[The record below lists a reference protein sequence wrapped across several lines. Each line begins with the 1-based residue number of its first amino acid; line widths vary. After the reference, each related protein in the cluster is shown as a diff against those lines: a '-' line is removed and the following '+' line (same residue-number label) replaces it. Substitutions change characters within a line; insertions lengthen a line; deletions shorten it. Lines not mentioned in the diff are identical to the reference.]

1 MSDAPCSRTPSHPT
15 ATPTAARSN
24 HPSNMHLDADDGS
37 PAASHTAPP
46 LPSIHTHHHRDLSS
60 DLSASPL
67 PSSSSN
73 PNVLAFRHNHAAG
86 AGLQIRT
93 DIPSAFANRKPSS
106 SQQEIPDSLRSSQ
119 SAASPLLTPAL
130 RHNLSNSS
138 LSPNSALASPALA
151 AMLDITPL
159 PSPIMLNDPNSPGPW
174 KRIRSG
180 HFDNTT
186 PVRPPSRLASSPP
199 TSSMLSSMSAPPGSP
214 HKKKKGYGS
223 LVHAAVEG
231 QAGQSVDLVMRK
243 QHNRNRS
250 ISDFVPEAMHNV
262 RPRNVT
268 IGPAGLHITTTP
280 PNEQPMQREH
290 YLAQQRGYVQPS
302 TSSDDERK
310 GSNHAQSDVASVLR
324 ASVDSAKV
332 LPSPPPSSKGI
343 REEETE
349 DTDMQ
354 SVGGAE
360 DSDAEYFIVRSAHE
374 DHKRKWRSIRS
385 LGQGTFSKVMLATSQ
400 QLPPGT
406 PYDEK
411 HLDSRKLVAVEIVE
425 HGPAGGA
432 DEERIEVSLKR
443 EVDILKSV
451 SHPSIVQ
458 LKALEYTDERALL
471 VLSYC
476 PGGDL
481 FELASEHRNILQPKL
496 VQRMFAEMMS
506 AVRYLHNNY
515 IVHRD
520 IKLEN
525 VLVVPAY
532 NVLSHLENPQTYP
545 YPLVCLTDL
554 GLSRRIA
561 APPASPLLTTRCGS
575 EDYAAP
581 EILLGQPYDGRSTDG
596 WALGVVLYA
605 LMEGRLPFDCPPGK
619 PERSRPS
626 HRIARADWM
635 WCKFGDE
642 DGEWDDKRNDT
653 KEFKGWV
660 GARGVVEG
668 LLKKVRMGRKPLTD
682 IEEMQWVKDG
692 IQVEGGLKT
701 LDESPPL

>member
-1 MSDAPCSRTPSHPT
+1 MSDAPCTPSHPT
-15 ATPTAARSN
+15 ATPMAARSN
-24 HPSNMHLDADDGS
+24 EPSNMHLDPDDGS
-37 PAASHTAPP
+37 AAASHTAPP

-60 DLSASPL
+60 DFTASTL
-67 PSSSSN
+67 PSPSSN
-73 PNVLAFRHNHAAG
+73 PNVLAFRHNHAAS

-93 DIPSAFANRKPSS
+93 DLPSAFVNRKPST
-106 SQQEIPDSLRSSQ
+106 SQQEIPDSFRSSQ

-130 RHNLSNSS
+130 RHNLSTSS

-151 AMLDITPL
+151 AMLDITPM

-186 PVRPPSRLASSPP
+186 TIRPPSRLASSPP
-199 TSSMLSSMSAPPGSP
+199 TSSTLSSMSGPPGSP

-231 QAGQSVDLVMRK
+231 QAGQNVDLVMRK

-310 GSNHAQSDVASVLR
+310 SSDHAQSHVASMLR

-332 LPSPPPSSKGI
+332 LPSPPPSSKGV
-343 REEETE
+343 RDEETE

-374 DHKRKWRSIRS
+374 DHKRKWRSIRT

-411 HLDSRKLVAVEIVE
+411 HLDARKLVAVKIVE

-496 VQRMFAEMMS
+496 VQRMFAEMVS

-532 NVLSHLENPQTYP
+532 NTLSHLENPQTHP
-545 YPLVCLTDL
+545 YPLICLTDL
-554 GLSRRIA
+554 GLSRRIP

-596 WALGVVLYA
+596 WALGVLLYA

-668 LLKKVRMGRKPLTD
+668 LLKKVRMGRKALTD
-682 IEEMQWVKDG
+682 IEEMEWVKDG
-692 IQVEGGLKT
+692 IQVEGGLKA
-701 LDESPPL
+701 LDESRPL

>member
-15 ATPTAARSN
+15 ATPTAARSI
-24 HPSNMHLDADDGS
+24 HPSTMHLDADDGS

-60 DLSASPL
+60 DLSGSPL

-73 PNVLAFRHNHAAG
+73 PNVLAFRHNHAAS

-93 DIPSAFANRKPSS
+93 DLPSAFANRKPSS
-106 SQQEIPDSLRSSQ
+106 SQQEVPDSLRSSQ

-130 RHNLSNSS
+130 RHNLSTSS

-180 HFDNTT
+180 HFDNST

-310 GSNHAQSDVASVLR
+310 SSDHAPSQLASMLR

-360 DSDAEYFIVRSAHE
+360 DSDAEYFVVRLAHE

-411 HLDSRKLVAVEIVE
+411 HLDSRKLVAVKIVE

-496 VQRMFAEMMS
+496 VQRMFAEMVS
-506 AVRYLHNNY
+506 AVRYLHNNF

-660 GARGVVEG
+660 GARCVVEG
-668 LLKKVRMGRKPLTD
+668 LLKKVRMGRKALTD
-682 IEEMQWVKDG
+682 IEEMEWVKDG

>member
-1 MSDAPCSRTPSHPT
+1 MTS
-15 ATPTAARSN
+15 RSN
-24 HPSNMHLDADDGS
+24 MSEPPKTPAHAAANTLWHSAMQADNIHGRV
-37 PAASHTAPP
+37 AASHSTTQ
-46 LPSIHTHHHRDLSS
+46 LPSIHTHHLRDLSS
-60 DLSASPL
+60 DLTPSPFS
-67 PSSSSN
+67 SSSSN
-73 PNVLAFRHNHAAG
+73 PNALPFRHNHAAS

-93 DIPSAFANRKPSS
+93 DLPPGIAHGKQPSNHQENTESS
-106 SQQEIPDSLRSSQ
+106 RSSHP
-119 SAASPLLTPAL
+119 AASPLLTPAL
-130 RHNLSNSS
+130 RHNLSTAS

-151 AMLDITPL
+151 AMLDLTPL

-180 HFDNTT
+180 HFDHTT
-186 PVRPPSRLASSPP
+186 PRPPSRLGSSPP
-199 TSSMLSSMSAPPGSP
+199 TTSMLSSSMPPPDSP

-223 LVHAAVEG
+223 LMHAAVEA
-231 QAGQSVDLVMRK
+231 QTVQNMDSVFRK

-268 IGPAGLHITTTP
+268 VGPAGLHITTTP
-280 PNEQPMQREH
+280 PNEAPMQREH

-302 TSSDDERK
+302 ASSDDERRAQDHPHT
-310 GSNHAQSDVASVLR
+310 HATGMMR

-332 LPSPPPSSKGI
+332 LPSPPPSSKGMMDGEN
-343 REEETE
+343 EEE
-349 DTDMQ
+349 DIQ
-354 SVGGAE
+354 SIGGAE
-360 DSDAEYFIVRSAHE
+360 DEDNVEYFTVRSAHE
-374 DHKRKWRSIRS
+374 DRKRKWRSVRS
-385 LGQGTFSKVMLATSQ
+385 LGQGTFSKVILATSQ
-400 QLPPGT
+400 RLPPNT
-406 PYDEK
+406 PYDEQ
-411 HLDSRKLVAVEIVE
+411 HLNPRKLVAVKIVE

-432 DEERIEVSLKR
+432 DEERIEISLKR

-481 FELASEHRNILQPKL
+481 FELASEHRNILQPAM
-496 VQRMFAEMMS
+496 VQRMFAELVG

-532 NVLSHLENPQTYP
+532 NALSQLENPRTHP
-545 YPLVCLTDL
+545 YPLICLTDL
-554 GLSRRIA
+554 GLSRRIS

-596 WALGVVLYA
+596 WALGVLLYA
-605 LMEGRLPFDCPPGK
+605 LMESRLPFDCPPGK

-642 DGEWDDKRNDT
+642 DGEWDDTRDGS
-653 KEFKGWV
+653 KEFKGWE
-660 GARGVVEG
+660 GARAVVEG
-668 LLKKVRMGRKPLTD
+668 LLKKVRMGRKGLGE
-682 IEEMQWVKDG
+682 IEDMDWVKEG
-692 IQVEGGLKT
+692 IQVEGGLKAFDDT
-701 LDESPPL
+701 EPL

>member
-1 MSDAPCSRTPSHPT
+1 MSEPPKTPAH
-15 ATPTAARSN
+15 AAANTLWHSA
-24 HPSNMHLDADDGS
+24 MQADNIHGRV
-37 PAASHTAPP
+37 AASHSTTQ
-46 LPSIHTHHHRDLSS
+46 LPSIHTHHLRDLSS
-60 DLSASPL
+60 DLTPSPFS
-67 PSSSSN
+67 SSSSN
-73 PNVLAFRHNHAAG
+73 PNALPFRHNHAAS

-93 DIPSAFANRKPSS
+93 DLPPGIAHGKQPSNHQENTESS
-106 SQQEIPDSLRSSQ
+106 RSSHP
-119 SAASPLLTPAL
+119 AASPLLTPAL
-130 RHNLSNSS
+130 RHNLSTAS

-151 AMLDITPL
+151 AMLDLTPL

-180 HFDNTT
+180 HFDHTT
-186 PVRPPSRLASSPP
+186 PRPPSRLGSSPP
-199 TSSMLSSMSAPPGSP
+199 TTSMLSSSMPPPDSP

-223 LVHAAVEG
+223 LMHAAVEAHTV
-231 QAGQSVDLVMRK
+231 QNMDSVFRK

-268 IGPAGLHITTTP
+268 VGPAGLHITTTP
-280 PNEQPMQREH
+280 PNEAPMQREH

-302 TSSDDERK
+302 ASSDDERRAQDHPHT
-310 GSNHAQSDVASVLR
+310 HATGMMR

-332 LPSPPPSSKGI
+332 LPSPPPSSKGMMDGEN
-343 REEETE
+343 EEE
-349 DTDMQ
+349 DIQ
-354 SVGGAE
+354 SIGGAE
-360 DSDAEYFIVRSAHE
+360 DEDNVEYFTVRSAHE
-374 DHKRKWRSIRS
+374 DRKRKWRSVRS
-385 LGQGTFSKVMLATSQ
+385 LGQGTFSKVILATSQ
-400 QLPPGT
+400 RLPPNT
-406 PYDEK
+406 PYDEQ
-411 HLDSRKLVAVEIVE
+411 HLNPRKLVAVKIVE

-432 DEERIEVSLKR
+432 DEERIEISLKR

-481 FELASEHRNILQPKL
+481 FELASEHRNILQPAM
-496 VQRMFAEMMS
+496 VQRMFAELVG

-532 NVLSHLENPQTYP
+532 NALSQLENPQTHP
-545 YPLVCLTDL
+545 YPLICLTDL
-554 GLSRRIA
+554 GLSRRIS

-596 WALGVVLYA
+596 WALGVLLYA

-642 DGEWDDKRNDT
+642 DGEWDDKRDGS
-653 KEFKGWV
+653 KEFKGWE
-660 GARGVVEG
+660 GARAVVEG
-668 LLKKVRMGRKPLTD
+668 LLKKVRMGRKGLGE
-682 IEEMQWVKDG
+682 IEEMDWVKEG
-692 IQVEGGLKT
+692 IKVEGGLKAFDDT
-701 LDESPPL
+701 EPL

>member
-1 MSDAPCSRTPSHPT
+1 M
-15 ATPTAARSN
+15 AARSN
-24 HPSNMHLDADDGS
+24 EPSTMHVDADQGS
-37 PAASHTAPP
+37 AAASRTAPQ

-60 DLSASPL
+60 DLPASTL
-67 PSSSSN
+67 PSSSPSS
-73 PNVLAFRHNHAAG
+73 NVLAFRQNHAAST
-86 AGLQIRT
+86 GLQIRT
-93 DIPSAFANRKPSS
+93 DLPSAFVNRKQSS
-106 SQQEIPDSLRSSQ
+106 SQQEIPDSFRSSQ

-130 RHNLSNSS
+130 RHNLSTSS

-151 AMLDITPL
+151 AMIDITPL

-174 KRIRSG
+174 NRIRSG

-186 PVRPPSRLASSPP
+186 TMRPPSRLASSPP
-199 TSSMLSSMSAPPGSP
+199 TTSTLSSMSGGPPGSP

-223 LVHAAVEG
+223 LVHAAVEA
-231 QAGQSVDLVMRK
+231 QAGQNVDLIARK

-250 ISDFVPEAMHNV
+250 ISDFIPEAMHNV

-280 PNEQPMQREH
+280 PNEQPMQREQ

-302 TSSDDERK
+302 ASSDEERK
-310 GSNHAQSDVASVLR
+310 SSDHAQSHAASMLR

-343 REEETE
+343 RDEETE
-349 DTDMQ
+349 DIDMQ

-400 QLPPGT
+400 HLPPGT

-411 HLDSRKLVAVEIVE
+411 HLDSRKLVAVKIVE

-496 VQRMFAEMMS
+496 VQRMFAEMVS

-520 IKLEN
+520 IKLESK
-525 VLVVPAY
+525 
-532 NVLSHLENPQTYP
+532 LS
-545 YPLVCLTDL
+545 
-554 GLSRRIA
+554 
-561 APPASPLLTTRCGS
+561 
-575 EDYAAP
+575 
-581 EILLGQPYDGRSTDG
+581 
-596 WALGVVLYA
+596 
-605 LMEGRLPFDCPPGK
+605 
-619 PERSRPS
+619 
-626 HRIARADWM
+626 
-635 WCKFGDE
+635 
-642 DGEWDDKRNDT
+642 
-653 KEFKGWV
+653 
-660 GARGVVEG
+660 
-668 LLKKVRMGRKPLTD
+668 
-682 IEEMQWVKDG
+682 
-692 IQVEGGLKT
+692 
-701 LDESPPL
+701 

>member
-1 MSDAPCSRTPSHPT
+1 M
-15 ATPTAARSN
+15 
-24 HPSNMHLDADDGS
+24 
-37 PAASHTAPP
+37 PP
-46 LPSIHTHHHRDLSS
+46 
-60 DLSASPL
+60 
-67 PSSSSN
+67 
-73 PNVLAFRHNHAAG
+73 
-86 AGLQIRT
+86 
-93 DIPSAFANRKPSS
+93 
-106 SQQEIPDSLRSSQ
+106 PD
-119 SAASPLLTPAL
+119 
-130 RHNLSNSS
+130 
-138 LSPNSALASPALA
+138 
-151 AMLDITPL
+151 
-159 PSPIMLNDPNSPGPW
+159 
-174 KRIRSG
+174 
-180 HFDNTT
+180 
-186 PVRPPSRLASSPP
+186 
-199 TSSMLSSMSAPPGSP
+199 SP

-223 LVHAAVEG
+223 LMHAAVEA
-231 QAGQSVDLVMRK
+231 QTVQNMDSVFRK

-268 IGPAGLHITTTP
+268 VGPAGLHITTTP
-280 PNEQPMQREH
+280 PNEAPMQREH

-302 TSSDDERK
+302 ASSDDERRAQDHPHT
-310 GSNHAQSDVASVLR
+310 HATGMMR

-332 LPSPPPSSKGI
+332 LPSPPPSSKGMMDGEN
-343 REEETE
+343 EEE
-349 DTDMQ
+349 DIQ
-354 SVGGAE
+354 SIGGAE
-360 DSDAEYFIVRSAHE
+360 DEDNVEYFTVRSAHE
-374 DHKRKWRSIRS
+374 DRKRKWRSVRS
-385 LGQGTFSKVMLATSQ
+385 LGQGTFSKVILATSQ
-400 QLPPGT
+400 RLPPNT
-406 PYDEK
+406 PYDEQ
-411 HLDSRKLVAVEIVE
+411 HLNPRKLVAVKIVE

-432 DEERIEVSLKR
+432 DEERIEISLKR

-481 FELASEHRNILQPKL
+481 FELASEHRNILQPAM
-496 VQRMFAEMMS
+496 VQRMFAELIG

-532 NVLSHLENPQTYP
+532 NALSQLENPQTHP
-545 YPLVCLTDL
+545 YPLICLTDL
-554 GLSRRIA
+554 GLSRRIS

-596 WALGVVLYA
+596 WALGVLLYA

-642 DGEWDDKRNDT
+642 DGEWDDKRDGS
-653 KEFKGWV
+653 KEFKGWE

-668 LLKKVRMGRKPLTD
+668 LLKKVRMGRKGLGE
-682 IEEMQWVKDG
+682 IEEMDWVKEG
-692 IQVEGGLKT
+692 IQVEGGLKAFDDT
-701 LDESPPL
+701 EPL

>member
-1 MSDAPCSRTPSHPT
+1 MADRTNDPS
-15 ATPTAARSN
+15 A
-24 HPSNMHLDADDGS
+24 MHVDPDDGRV
-37 PAASHTAPP
+37 AASQSAPP
-46 LPSIHTHHHRDLSS
+46 LPSIHTRQPSVS
-60 DLSASPL
+60 TTPSTQ
-67 PSSSSN
+67 PSSSFNSN
-73 PNVLAFRHNHAAG
+73 ALAFRHNHAAS

-93 DIPSAFANRKPSS
+93 DIPSAFANRKLSS
-106 SQQEIPDSLRSSQ
+106 SQQELPDSLRSSH

-130 RHNLSNSS
+130 RHNLSTSS

-159 PSPIMLNDPNSPGPW
+159 PSPIMLNDPSSPGPW

-180 HFDNTT
+180 HFDTSM
-186 PVRPPSRLASSPP
+186 RPPSRLGSSPP
-199 TSSMLSSMSAPPGSP
+199 TMSMLSSMAPPPGSP
-214 HKKKKGYGS
+214 PKKKKGYGS

-231 QAGQSVDLVMRK
+231 QNAQGIDLVMCK

-268 IGPAGLHITTTP
+268 VGPAGLHITTTP

-302 TSSDDERK
+302 ASSDDERRTPDH
-310 GSNHAQSDVASVLR
+310 SCTQSMMR

-332 LPSPPPSSKGI
+332 LPSPPPSSKGTLEAE
-343 REEETE
+343 RE

-360 DSDAEYFIVRSAHE
+360 DPDVEYFTVRSAHQ
-374 DHKRKWRSIRS
+374 DHKRRWRSVRT

-400 QLPPGT
+400 QLPSGT

-411 HLDSRKLVAVEIVE
+411 NLNPRKLVAVKIVE

-481 FELASEHRNILQPKL
+481 FELASEHRNILQPNL
-496 VQRMFAEMMS
+496 VQRMFAELVS
-506 AVRYLHNNY
+506 ATRYLHKNY

-532 NVLSHLENPQTYP
+532 NALSHLENPQTHP
-545 YPLVCLTDL
+545 YPLICLTDL
-554 GLSRRIA
+554 GLSRRIP

-596 WALGVVLYA
+596 WALGVLLYA

-653 KEFKGWV
+653 KEFKGWE
-660 GARGVVEG
+660 GAKSVVEG
-668 LLKKVRMGRKPLTD
+668 LLKKVRMGRKALAD
-682 IEEMQWVKDG
+682 IEEMEWVKNG
-692 IQVEGGLKT
+692 IQVEGGLKPF
-701 LDESPPL
+701 DDMEPL

>member
-1 MSDAPCSRTPSHPT
+1 M
-15 ATPTAARSN
+15 AARSN
-24 HPSNMHLDADDGS
+24 ESSTMHLDSDQGS
-37 PAASHTAPP
+37 AAASRTAPP

-60 DLSASPL
+60 DLTASTL
-67 PSSSSN
+67 PSSSPN
-73 PNVLAFRHNHAAG
+73 TNVLAFRQNHAAS

-93 DIPSAFANRKPSS
+93 DLPSAFVNRKQSS
-106 SQQEIPDSLRSSQ
+106 SQQEIPDSFRSSQ

-130 RHNLSNSS
+130 RHNLSTSS

-180 HFDNTT
+180 HFDNNTT
-186 PVRPPSRLASSPP
+186 MRPPSRLASSPP
-199 TSSMLSSMSAPPGSP
+199 TTSTLSSMSAPPGSP

-223 LVHAAVEG
+223 LVHAAVEA
-231 QAGQSVDLVMRK
+231 QAGQSVDLVMRR

-280 PNEQPMQREH
+280 PNEQPMQREQ

-302 TSSDDERK
+302 ASSDDERK
-310 GSNHAQSDVASVLR
+310 SSDHPPSHTTSVLR

-332 LPSPPPSSKGI
+332 LPSPPPSSKGV
-343 REEETE
+343 RDEETE

-360 DSDAEYFIVRSAHE
+360 DSDAEYFIVRLAHE
-374 DHKRKWRSIRS
+374 DHKRKWRSIRT

-411 HLDSRKLVAVEIVE
+411 HLDSRKLVAVKIVE

-496 VQRMFAEMMS
+496 VQRMFAEMLS

-520 IKLEN
+520 IKLESKDF
-525 VLVVPAY
+525 LIFSFFAF
-532 NVLSHLENPQTYP
+532 
-545 YPLVCLTDL
+545 
-554 GLSRRIA
+554 
-561 APPASPLLTTRCGS
+561 LLTNEPQQTSWWCLPTTPSRTSKILKLTLTR
-575 EDYAAP
+575 
-581 EILLGQPYDGRSTDG
+581 
-596 WALGVVLYA
+596 
-605 LMEGRLPFDCPPGK
+605 
-619 PERSRPS
+619 
-626 HRIARADWM
+626 
-635 WCKFGDE
+635 
-642 DGEWDDKRNDT
+642 
-653 KEFKGWV
+653 
-660 GARGVVEG
+660 
-668 LLKKVRMGRKPLTD
+668 
-682 IEEMQWVKDG
+682 
-692 IQVEGGLKT
+692 
-701 LDESPPL
+701 

>member
-1 MSDAPCSRTPSHPT
+1 MSEQPCTPSH
-15 ATPTAARSN
+15 ATGTPKAGRS
-24 HPSNMHLDADDGS
+24 SDFTSMQADDIDGRV
-37 PAASHTAPP
+37 AASHTATQ
-46 LPSIHTHHHRDLSS
+46 LPSIHTHHLRDLSS
-60 DLSASPL
+60 DLSSSTFQ
-67 PSSSSN
+67 SSSSN
-73 PNVLAFRHNHAAG
+73 PNALPFRQNHAAS

-93 DIPSAFANRKPSS
+93 DLQPIANRKNTQADTS
-106 SQQEIPDSLRSSQ
+106 DSFRSSY
-119 SAASPLLTPAL
+119 SAASPLLTPAI
-130 RHNLSNSS
+130 RHNLSTSS

-174 KRIRSG
+174 KRIRSA
-180 HFDNTT
+180 HFDHTT
-186 PVRPPSRLASSPP
+186 IPRPPSRLGSSPP
-199 TSSMLSSMSAPPGSP
+199 TTSALSSMMPPPDSP

-223 LVHAAVEG
+223 LMHAAVEG
-231 QAGQSVDLVMRK
+231 QTAQNIDSVIRK

-268 IGPAGLHITTTP
+268 VGTAGLQITTTP

-302 TSSDDERK
+302 ASSDDERRTQDHPHTHTK
-310 GSNHAQSDVASVLR
+310 GMMR

-332 LPSPPPSSKGI
+332 LPSPPPSSKGMLDG
-343 REEETE
+343 ENGDE
-349 DTDMQ
+349 DMQ

-360 DSDAEYFIVRSAHE
+360 DPSVEYFTVRSAHQ
-374 DHKRKWRSIRS
+374 DGKRRWRAVRS
-385 LGQGTFSKVMLATSQ
+385 LGQGTFSKVILATSQ
-400 QLPPGT
+400 HLPPNT
-406 PYDEK
+406 PYDEQ
-411 HLDSRKLVAVEIVE
+411 HLNPRKLVAVKIVE

-458 LKALEYTDERALL
+458 LKALEYTNERALL

-481 FELASEHRNILQPKL
+481 FELASEHRNILRPDM
-496 VQRMFAEMMS
+496 VQRMFAELVS
-506 AVRYLHNNY
+506 AVRYLHKNY

-532 NVLSHLENPQTYP
+532 NALSQLENPQSHP
-545 YPLVCLTDL
+545 YPLICLTDL
-554 GLSRRIA
+554 GLSRRIP

-596 WALGVVLYA
+596 WALGVLLYA
-605 LMEGRLPFDCPPGK
+605 LMEARLPFDCPPGK

-653 KEFKGWV
+653 KEFKGWE

-668 LLKKVRMGRKPLTD
+668 LLKKVRMGRKGLAD
-682 IEEMQWVKDG
+682 IEDMEWVKAG
-692 IQVEGGLKT
+692 IQVDGGLMAFDDT
-701 LDESPPL
+701 EPL

>member
-1 MSDAPCSRTPSHPT
+1 
-15 ATPTAARSN
+15 
-24 HPSNMHLDADDGS
+24 
-37 PAASHTAPP
+37 
-46 LPSIHTHHHRDLSS
+46 
-60 DLSASPL
+60 
-67 PSSSSN
+67 
-73 PNVLAFRHNHAAG
+73 
-86 AGLQIRT
+86 
-93 DIPSAFANRKPSS
+93 
-106 SQQEIPDSLRSSQ
+106 
-119 SAASPLLTPAL
+119 
-130 RHNLSNSS
+130 
-138 LSPNSALASPALA
+138 
-151 AMLDITPL
+151 
-159 PSPIMLNDPNSPGPW
+159 
-174 KRIRSG
+174 
-180 HFDNTT
+180 
-186 PVRPPSRLASSPP
+186 
-199 TSSMLSSMSAPPGSP
+199 LSSMSGPPGSP

-231 QAGQSVDLVMRK
+231 QAGQNVDLVMRK

-302 TSSDDERK
+302 ASSDDERK
-310 GSNHAQSDVASVLR
+310 SSDHAQSNIASMLR

-332 LPSPPPSSKGI
+332 LPSPPPSSKGA
-343 REEETE
+343 RDEETE

-374 DHKRKWRSIRS
+374 DHKRKWRSIRT

-411 HLDSRKLVAVEIVE
+411 HLDSRKLVAVKIVE

-496 VQRMFAEMMS
+496 VQRMFAEMVS

-532 NVLSHLENPQTYP
+532 NTLSHLENPQTHP
-545 YPLVCLTDL
+545 YPLICLTDL
-554 GLSRRIA
+554 GLSRRIP

-596 WALGVVLYA
+596 WALGVLLYA

-660 GARGVVEG
+660 GARAVVEG
-668 LLKKVRMGRKPLTD
+668 LLKKVRMGRKALTD
-682 IEEMQWVKDG
+682 IEEMEWVKDG
-692 IQVEGGLKT
+692 IQVEGGLKA
-701 LDESPPL
+701 LDESRPL

>member
-1 MSDAPCSRTPSHPT
+1 
-15 ATPTAARSN
+15 
-24 HPSNMHLDADDGS
+24 
-37 PAASHTAPP
+37 
-46 LPSIHTHHHRDLSS
+46 
-60 DLSASPL
+60 
-67 PSSSSN
+67 
-73 PNVLAFRHNHAAG
+73 
-86 AGLQIRT
+86 
-93 DIPSAFANRKPSS
+93 
-106 SQQEIPDSLRSSQ
+106 
-119 SAASPLLTPAL
+119 
-130 RHNLSNSS
+130 
-138 LSPNSALASPALA
+138 
-151 AMLDITPL
+151 
-159 PSPIMLNDPNSPGPW
+159 
-174 KRIRSG
+174 
-180 HFDNTT
+180 
-186 PVRPPSRLASSPP
+186 
-199 TSSMLSSMSAPPGSP
+199 MSAPPSSP

-223 LVHAAVEG
+223 LVHAAVEA

-280 PNEQPMQREH
+280 PNEQPMQREQ
-290 YLAQQRGYVQPS
+290 YLAQQRGYVQS
-302 TSSDDERK
+302 SASSDDERK
-310 GSNHAQSDVASVLR
+310 SSDHPQSHTTSVLR

-332 LPSPPPSSKGI
+332 LPSPPPSSKGV
-343 REEETE
+343 RDEETE

-360 DSDAEYFIVRSAHE
+360 DSNAEYFVVRSAHE
-374 DHKRKWRSIRS
+374 DHKRKWRSIRT

-411 HLDSRKLVAVEIVE
+411 HLDSRKLVAVKIVE

-496 VQRMFAEMMS
+496 VQRMFAEMVS

-525 VLVVPAY
+525 VLVVPTY
-532 NVLSHLENPQTYP
+532 NALSHLENPQAHP
-545 YPLVCLTDL
+545 YPLICLTDL
-554 GLSRRIA
+554 GLSRRIP

-596 WALGVVLYA
+596 WALGVLLYA

-660 GARGVVEG
+660 GARAVVEG
-668 LLKKVRMGRKPLTD
+668 LLKKVRMGRKALTD
-682 IEEMQWVKDG
+682 IEEMEWVKDG
-692 IQVEGGLKT
+692 IQVEGGLRP
-701 LDESPPL
+701 LDESRPL

>member
-1 MSDAPCSRTPSHPT
+1 
-15 ATPTAARSN
+15 
-24 HPSNMHLDADDGS
+24 
-37 PAASHTAPP
+37 
-46 LPSIHTHHHRDLSS
+46 
-60 DLSASPL
+60 
-67 PSSSSN
+67 
-73 PNVLAFRHNHAAG
+73 
-86 AGLQIRT
+86 
-93 DIPSAFANRKPSS
+93 
-106 SQQEIPDSLRSSQ
+106 
-119 SAASPLLTPAL
+119 
-130 RHNLSNSS
+130 
-138 LSPNSALASPALA
+138 
-151 AMLDITPL
+151 
-159 PSPIMLNDPNSPGPW
+159 
-174 KRIRSG
+174 
-180 HFDNTT
+180 
-186 PVRPPSRLASSPP
+186 
-199 TSSMLSSMSAPPGSP
+199 
-214 HKKKKGYGS
+214 

-268 IGPAGLHITTTP
+268 VGPAGLHITTTP

-302 TSSDDERK
+302 ASSDDERK
-310 GSNHAQSDVASVLR
+310 SSDHAQSHATSILR

-332 LPSPPPSSKGI
+332 LPSPPPSNKGV
-343 REEETE
+343 RDEETE

-374 DHKRKWRSIRS
+374 DYKRKWRSIRT

-411 HLDSRKLVAVEIVE
+411 HLDSRKLVAVKIVE

-496 VQRMFAEMMS
+496 VQRMFAEMVS

-532 NVLSHLENPQTYP
+532 NALSHLEDPQTHP
-545 YPLVCLTDL
+545 YPLICLTDL
-554 GLSRRIA
+554 GLSRRIP

-596 WALGVVLYA
+596 WALGVLLYA

-660 GARGVVEG
+660 GARSVVEG
-668 LLKKVRMGRKPLTD
+668 LLKKVRMGRKALTD
-682 IEEMQWVKDG
+682 IEEMGWVKDG
-692 IQVEGGLKT
+692 IQVEGGLKA
-701 LDESPPL
+701 LDESRPL

>member
-1 MSDAPCSRTPSHPT
+1 MSEPPKTPAH
-15 ATPTAARSN
+15 AAANTLWHSA
-24 HPSNMHLDADDGS
+24 MQADNIHGRV
-37 PAASHTAPP
+37 AASHSTTQ
-46 LPSIHTHHHRDLSS
+46 LPSIHTHHLRDLSS
-60 DLSASPL
+60 DLTPSPFS
-67 PSSSSN
+67 SSSSN
-73 PNVLAFRHNHAAG
+73 PNALPFRHNHAAS

-93 DIPSAFANRKPSS
+93 DLPPGIAHGKQPSNHQENTESS
-106 SQQEIPDSLRSSQ
+106 RSSHP
-119 SAASPLLTPAL
+119 AASPLLTPAL
-130 RHNLSNSS
+130 RHNLSTAS

-151 AMLDITPL
+151 AMLDLTPL

-180 HFDNTT
+180 HFDHTT
-186 PVRPPSRLASSPP
+186 PRPPSRLGSSPP
-199 TSSMLSSMSAPPGSP
+199 TTSMLSSSMPPPDSP

-223 LVHAAVEG
+223 LMHAAVEA
-231 QAGQSVDLVMRK
+231 QTVQNMDSVFRK

-268 IGPAGLHITTTP
+268 VGPAGLHITTTP
-280 PNEQPMQREH
+280 PNEAPMQREH

-302 TSSDDERK
+302 ASSDDERRAQDHPHT
-310 GSNHAQSDVASVLR
+310 HATGMMR

-332 LPSPPPSSKGI
+332 LPSPPPSSKGMMDGEN
-343 REEETE
+343 EEE
-349 DTDMQ
+349 DIQ
-354 SVGGAE
+354 SIGGAE
-360 DSDAEYFIVRSAHE
+360 DEDNVEYFTVRSAHE
-374 DHKRKWRSIRS
+374 DRKRKWRSVRS
-385 LGQGTFSKVMLATSQ
+385 LGQGTFSKVILATSQ
-400 QLPPGT
+400 RLPPNT
-406 PYDEK
+406 PYDEQ
-411 HLDSRKLVAVEIVE
+411 HLNPRKLVAVKIVE

-432 DEERIEVSLKR
+432 DEERIEISLKR

-481 FELASEHRNILQPKL
+481 FELASEHRNILQPAM
-496 VQRMFAEMMS
+496 VQRMFAELVG

-532 NVLSHLENPQTYP
+532 NALSQLENPQTHP
-545 YPLVCLTDL
+545 YPLICLTDL
-554 GLSRRIA
+554 GLSRRIS

-596 WALGVVLYA
+596 WALGVLLYA

-642 DGEWDDKRNDT
+642 DGEWDDKRDGS
-653 KEFKGWV
+653 KEFKGWE
-660 GARGVVEG
+660 GARAVVEG
-668 LLKKVRMGRKPLTD
+668 LLKKVRMGRKGLGE
-682 IEEMQWVKDG
+682 IEEMGWVKEG
-692 IQVEGGLKT
+692 IKVEGGLKAFDDT
-701 LDESPPL
+701 EPL

>member
-15 ATPTAARSN
+15 ATPMARSN
-24 HPSNMHLDADDGS
+24 EPSTMHVDADDGS
-37 PAASHTAPP
+37 AATSRTATP
-46 LPSIHTHHHRDLSS
+46 LPSIHTHHHSLSS
-60 DLSASPL
+60 DLTPSTL
-67 PSSSSN
+67 PSSSPNS
-73 PNVLAFRHNHAAG
+73 NVLAFRHNHAANT
-86 AGLQIRT
+86 GLQIRT
-93 DIPSAFANRKPSS
+93 DIPSAFVNRKQSS
-106 SQQEIPDSLRSSQ
+106 SQQEAPDSLRSSQ

-130 RHNLSNSS
+130 RHNLSTSS

-180 HFDNTT
+180 HFDNNTT
-186 PVRPPSRLASSPP
+186 MRPPSRLASSPP
-199 TSSMLSSMSAPPGSP
+199 ATSTLSSMSGPPGSP

-223 LVHAAVEG
+223 LIHAAVEA

-280 PNEQPMQREH
+280 PNERHMQREQ

-302 TSSDDERK
+302 ASSEDERK
-310 GSNHAQSDVASVLR
+310 SSDHSQSHAASVLR

-332 LPSPPPSSKGI
+332 LPSPPPSNKGI
-343 REEETE
+343 RVGETE

-360 DSDAEYFIVRSAHE
+360 DKDAEYFIVRSAHE
-374 DHKRKWRSIRS
+374 DHKRKWRSIRT
-385 LGQGTFSKVMLATSQ
+385 LGQGTFSKVMLATSEE
-400 QLPPGT
+400 LPSGT

-411 HLDSRKLVAVEIVE
+411 HLDSRKLVAVKIVE

-496 VQRMFAEMMS
+496 VQRMFAEMVS

-532 NVLSHLENPQTYP
+532 NALSHLENPQTHP

-554 GLSRRIA
+554 GLSRRIP

-596 WALGVVLYA
+596 WALGVLLYA

-653 KEFKGWV
+653 KEFRGWV
-660 GARGVVEG
+660 GARSVVEG
-668 LLKKVRMGRKPLTD
+668 LLKKVRMGRKALTD
-682 IEEMQWVKDG
+682 IEEMEWVKDG
-692 IQVEGGLKT
+692 IQVEGGLKA
-701 LDESPPL
+701 LDESRPL